1 MVDGVVT
8 SAHIEGVGVG
18 QEWFCFEGEQLFDE
32 SGETGGLYVG
42 GVALFADV
50 DFDGGEVVFAE
61 AFCKACSPEEGAG
74 LFGDCFLAV
83 IDGRPDRIDFRG
95 HGRTPY

>member
-1 MVDGVVT
+1 MLGGERGVVDGVVT

-50 DFDGGEVVFAE
+50 DFDGVIT
-61 AFCKACSPEEGAG
+61 
-74 LFGDCFLAV
+74 AV
-83 IDGRPDRIDFRG
+83 DIQLVINAALGV
-95 HGRTPY
+95 